1 MPLENL
7 ELYST
12 FSLPRHS
19 QTSLDFALGCTKTL
33 LNHLTTIIM
42 KRINLLLFISLLFS
56 SVSMAQEPYS
66 IPESSL
72 RIEFVCEHINNN
84 AGQVGRPRTP
94 IQPPTVYLC
103 DHTLYICGDYG
114 DFSLQVLTDDET
126 AVYSAYV
133 TSGTTEVQLPATL
146 SGDYVL
152 QLECGNFLF
161 TGEIAL

>member
-1 MPLENL
+1 M
-7 ELYST
+7 
-12 FSLPRHS
+12 
-19 QTSLDFALGCTKTL
+19 
-33 LNHLTTIIM
+33 LNHLTAIIM

-126 AVYSAYV
+126 AVYSTYV
-133 TSGTTEVQLPATL
+133 PSGTTEVQLPATL
-146 SGDYVL
+146 SDDYQAKVTGTGACCQAL
-152 QLECGNFLF
+152 SPDCKVKISVPTTRPDIYVPFTAICG
-161 TGEIAL
+161 

>member
-1 MPLENL
+1 MFGLCSRLYENL
-7 ELYST
+7 VKSPNNYHYE
-12 FSLPRHS
+12 
-19 QTSLDFALGCTKTL
+19 K
-33 LNHLTTIIM
+33 I
-42 KRINLLLFISLLFS
+42 LFIIIFITLLFS
-56 SVSMAQEPYS
+56 CVSMAQEPYF

-114 DFSLQVLTDDET
+114 NFTLQVLTDDET
-126 AVYSAYV
+126 AVYSTYV
-133 TSGTTEVQLPATL
+133 PSGTTEVQLPATL
-146 SGDYVL
+146 SGVYVL
-152 QLECGNFLF
+152 QLFNGDYVF

>member
-1 MPLENL
+1 MKSFFVL
-7 ELYST
+7 
-12 FSLPRHS
+12 F
-19 QTSLDFALGCTKTL
+19 FAS
-33 LNHLTTIIM
+33 
-42 KRINLLLFISLLFS
+42 LLLS

-114 DFSLQVLTDDET
+114 NFSLQILTDDET
-126 AVYSAYV
+126 AVYSTYV
-133 TSGTTEVQLPATL
+133 PSGTTEVQLPATL
-146 SGDYVL
+146 SGDYLL
-152 QLECGNFLF
+152 QLECGDYLF
-161 TGEIAL
+161 TGEIEL